1 MDAGDLRVVRSEQ
14 RQCLLRAVLVGEVAE
29 RLAEAERLPALLAA
43 GDRRL
48 VGLEGDAHLRRLR
61 RRRDEGRDLGDL
73 LRAQLAA
80 ERRHAVAAVAH
91 LPLNGRLVGLQ
102 LVEIGSDL
110 AFRAG
115 GRERVAAAAAGAGED
130 LRAGRARMRARA
142 AAARQ
147 ERQDRG
153 RDQGCDAELHG
164 RAPGYDSPMA
174 VTARPALD
182 AQKLRSDFPIFEQK
196 IHGKPLAY
204 LDSAASSQKPR
215 QVLDV
220 LREFY
225 ETSYANVHRGVYLLS
240 ERATEGYEGAREIA
254 REFVNAPSA
263 REVIF
268 TRSATESIN
277 LVAYAWGLDNLGP
290 GDAVLVTELEHHSNF
305 VPWQYI
311 AKRQGAD
318 FRLLPI
324 DDNGELRLDALDEL
338 GDGVK
343 VVATNYVSNSL
354 GTVNPVAKL
363 AAWAHERGAIM
374 VVDAAQ
380 GAPHH
385 RVDVQELGCDFLA
398 FSSHKL
404 CGPSGVG
411 ALWGRGDLLEA
422 MPPFNLGGEMIRSV
436 ALDRT
441 TFNELPYKFEAGTPA
456 IAEAY
461 GFGVAIDYVSAV
473 GLEAIER
480 HEHELV
486 VRAMDRLAEIPGIRI
501 FGPPA
506 DRRTGIV
513 SFEVEGVH
521 PHDVAQILNWEGVAV
536 RAGHH
541 CTQPLMTRLG
551 VAATT
556 RASFYLYSL
565 PDDVDRLVAGLW
577 KVKETF
583 GV

>member
-1 MDAGDLRVVRSEQ
+1 V
-14 RQCLLRAVLVGEVAE
+14 
-29 RLAEAERLPALLAA
+29 
-43 GDRRL
+43 
-48 VGLEGDAHLRRLR
+48 
-61 RRRDEGRDLGDL
+61 
-73 LRAQLAA
+73 
-80 ERRHAVAAVAH
+80 
-91 LPLNGRLVGLQ
+91 
-102 LVEIGSDL
+102 
-110 AFRAG
+110 
-115 GRERVAAAAAGAGED
+115 
-130 LRAGRARMRARA
+130 
-142 AAARQ
+142 
-147 ERQDRG
+147 
-153 RDQGCDAELHG
+153 
-164 RAPGYDSPMA
+164 PGYDSQVA

-182 AQKLRSDFPIFEQK
+182 AQKLRADFPIFEQK

-225 ETSYANVHRGVYLLS
+225 ETSYANVHRGVYVLS
-240 ERATEGYEGAREIA
+240 ERATEAYEGAREIA
-254 REFVNAPSA
+254 REFVNAPSS

-311 AKRQGAD
+311 AKRTGAD

-338 GDGVK
+338 ADGVK

-354 GTVNPVAKL
+354 GTVNPVAQL

-411 ALWGRGDLLEA
+411 ALWGKAELLEPMA
-422 MPPFNLGGEMIRSV
+422 PFNLGGHMIRAV
-436 ALDRT
+436 RAEGT
-441 TFNELPYKFEAGTPA
+441 TWGELPYKFEAGTMP
-456 IAEAY
+456 IAEAVA
-461 GFGVAIDYVSAV
+461 FGAAMEYVSNV
-473 GLEAIER
+473 GLEAITGYESELAGYALER
-480 HEHELV
+480 I
-486 VRAMDRLAEIPGIRI
+486 AEVGGITCY
-501 FGPPA
+501 GPPA
-506 DRRTGIV
+506 DRRAGIV
-513 SFEVEGVH
+513 SFNVESIH
-521 PHDVAQILNWEGVAV
+521 PHDVAQVLDSEGVAI

-541 CTQPLMTRLG
+541 CCQPLMTRLG
-551 VAATT
+551 VAATN
-556 RASFYLYSL
+556 RASFYLYTV
-565 PDDVDRLVAGLW
+565 PDEIDRLVDGLH
-577 KVKETF
+577 KVKRIL
-583 GV
+583 G